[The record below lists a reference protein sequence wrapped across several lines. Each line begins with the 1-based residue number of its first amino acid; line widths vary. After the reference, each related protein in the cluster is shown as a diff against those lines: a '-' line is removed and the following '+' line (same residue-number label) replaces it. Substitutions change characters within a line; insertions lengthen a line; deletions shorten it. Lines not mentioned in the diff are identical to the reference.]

1 LARRMARAGCIQ
13 RERAAAQ
20 HHTEHTASARSY
32 RRIDHRKLTGGPME
46 LALVVAIIRR
56 DKLNAAE
63 SKLQEIGVRGIT

>member
-1 LARRMARAGCIQ
+1 
-13 RERAAAQ
+13 
-20 HHTEHTASARSY
+20 
-32 RRIDHRKLTGGPME
+32 ME